1 MHRLLVAAMNNNRS
15 NIIAS
20 FTDRRFIFKDEEG
33 RWRCTS
39 IFVYEAIYRFAIT
52 VQDDIRYFEAGL
64 WRDCIP
70 VVGHNPSM
78 LGYAIEYALTNE
90 LRHGLTL
97 SVLSA
102 QLRIPQLPLFAL
114 PSGGRPPRIRES
126 GLYVPMEFNHRYIDC
141 VAVWFDGNN
150 AHVVLIQISNVVR
163 KSDHSNSEEKFF
175 GDSSDWKLWQEA
187 VTKHGLKIHWDFL
200 WILNCR
206 QAAKENRRASNG
218 GPARRVFTTGFKSVS
233 TEVDYALKALL

>member
-1 MHRLLVAAMNNNRS
+1 MHKLLLAAMNNNS
-15 NIIAS
+15 SDIIPS
-20 FTDRRFIFKDEEG
+20 FTDRRFIFKNEDG

-39 IFVYEAIYRFAIT
+39 IFAYEAIYRFAIT
-52 VQDDIRYFEAGL
+52 IQDGIRFFEAKH

-90 LRHGLTL
+90 LRHGLAL
-97 SVLSA
+97 PGR
-102 QLRIPQLPLFAL
+102 LRIPQLPLFAL
-114 PSGGRPPRIRES
+114 PSGGRPRTIKES

-150 AHVVLIQISNVVR
+150 AHIVPIQITNVKK

-175 GDSSDWKLWQEA
+175 GDSEDWKLWQEA
-187 VTKHGLKIHWDFL
+187 VTKPKRKIHWDFL
-200 WILNCR
+200 WILNCKE
-206 QAAKENRRASNG
+206 AAMETRRACNG

-233 TEVDYALKALL
+233 KEVDEALKAL